1 MATPITVNG
10 YTFKELPAGGVSVS
24 GPGIS
29 NGSYGIQV
37 ADSIATFSYNDL
49 LSLNRVPGV
58 NREAYNVLIR
68 FTAQDIGN
76 IKSGLEGPPNTDP
89 GVPPATDNKPNS
101 NDLGGT
107 AGDEQNSYDK
117 KEATNVAAKE
127 NNATAT
133 GSNEMETLNDSYA
146 GKTQAGNAQSPAGN
160 EVVDKGVG
168 KTPKPGSRLQNP
180 LGNFSSYTYQ
190 LTLYM
195 ITPDSYDEF
204 QRSGRKNINA
214 LTDIYKGQYD
224 KTGGTYIIAQSGG
237 INNATSKRA
246 PGFDLDF
253 YIDDLKIK
261 TAVNGKSTQSASN
274 VTSLSFNIYEPYGF
288 SFITRLSR
296 AYNTLKKNSKLKDYD
311 KATNG
316 TKQFFILG
324 IRFQGYDKNGN
335 IANASQVF
343 SDDTINTSPDASGVY
358 ERFYDI
364 LLTKMKFKINGG
376 ATTYN
381 IEGSVI
387 STTVSLGT
395 ARGIVDTKI
404 PISAGTVE
412 EALIGNGDG
421 ITSLLQTINE
431 TQNELKREKAIDIPN
446 VYSVRFIGDSDLL
459 KNARLV
465 GDKDL
470 DKSRYPMSRADNSK
484 EVNDATGIKAV
495 PDTTRKLIQISNGIP
510 IVQAI
515 NNIIKQSS
523 YMSDALKVIF
533 LSSEEPDED
542 TGSPKVDVKKD
553 VPPIRWYNLST
564 EVKCLGFDKKVGDFA
579 YDITY
584 VIQPYETPAAAS
596 PYTKSSK
603 YYGPHKRYEYWFT
616 GKNSEILSYEQSM
629 DNTYF
634 NVALTPNGDPASQG
648 GGATVPTYP
657 NKKQP
662 LQETQGAIDV
672 GMEAQNAYMTSLYD
686 PGAYARAKITIMGDP
701 DYLAQETPGGIN
713 QLYNQFYGTDGF
725 TINPNGGQVFI
736 EIDFKEATDY
746 HNSDGLLSI
755 NESIYFWNYPAAV
768 ANKVKGVSYM
778 LIDIEHSFKGGKFQQ
793 TLTCSINEFPGV
805 LGTPAA
811 ALGGR
816 ANVTDK
822 TAANTGLTLSKENAN
837 NARAAFA
844 ATDPRRI
851 DLGGSDVRTGTSE
864 GGEGPTPSSGSTTS
878 SASGYTPDN
887 EFAGVDAAVA
897 ANQLPDDMSLFYSST
912 PNTTTTEN
920 TRKGIAN
927 DDSVQSSGSTQAGAA
942 NAQSPDAGRET
953 QDTTLNTRTRPG
965 EGA

>member
-1 MATPITVNG
+1 MAILTDQ
-10 YTFKELPAGGVSVS
+10 F
-24 GPGIS
+24 
-29 NGSYGIQV
+29 
-37 ADSIATFSYNDL
+37 
-49 LSLNRVPGV
+49 
-58 NREAYNVLIR
+58 
-68 FTAQDIGN
+68 GN
-76 IKSGLEGPPNTDP
+76 IISSTP
-89 GVPPATDNKPNS
+89 DN

-107 AGDEQNSYDK
+107 DGDGEYSYDK
-117 KEATNVAAKE
+117 DYAANFAAKE

-146 GKTQAGNAQSPAGN
+146 GQTQSGKAQKPAGN
-160 EVVDKGVG
+160 SVVDKGVG
-168 KTPKPGSRLQNP
+168 KSPKPGSRLQNP

-190 LTLYM
+190 LSLYM
-195 ITPDSYDEF
+195 ITPDAYDAF
-204 QRSGRKNINA
+204 QLSGRKNINA
-214 LTDIYKGQYD
+214 LSATDANGQA
-224 KTGGTYIIAQSGG
+224 TNGGAFLIAQSGG
-237 INNATSKRA
+237 INNTTSKRA
-246 PGFDLDF
+246 PGFELDF

-261 TAVNGKSTQSASN
+261 NAVNGKSTQSTSN

-288 SFITRLSR
+288 SFITKLKR
-296 AYNTLKKNSKLKDYD
+296 ARDALVKNSKLKNYE

-316 TKQFFILG
+316 TKQFFVLG

-343 SDDTINTSPDASGVY
+343 ADDTLNTSPDASGVY

-381 IEGSVI
+381 IEGSVV

-395 ARGIVDTKI
+395 ARGMVNTYV
-404 PISAGTVE
+404 PVSAGTVE
-412 EALIGNGDG
+412 EALIGKGDG
-421 ITSLLQTINE
+421 ITSLLQTLNE

-446 VYSVRFIGDSDLL
+446 VYGVRFVGDTDLL
-459 KNARLV
+459 KKARLV
-465 GDKDL
+465 NQADI
-470 DKSRYPMSRADNSK
+470 DKSRYPMSRADNAN
-484 EVNDATGIKAV
+484 EVNAATSVNAV
-495 PDTTRKLIQISNGIP
+495 PDVTRKLIQVKGGIP
-510 IVQAI
+510 ISQAI

-523 YMSDALKVIF
+523 YMADALKVIF
-533 LSSEEPDED
+533 LASEEPDED
-542 TGSPKVDVKKD
+542 TGSPDVIVKKD
-553 VPPIRWYNLST
+553 VPPVKWYNLSP
-564 EVKCLGFDKKVGDFA
+564 EIKCLGFDNKVGDFA
-579 YDITY
+579 YEITY

-616 GKNSEILSYEQSM
+616 GKNSEILSYEQTM

-657 NKKQP
+657 NQKQN
-662 LQETQGAIDV
+662 QDSQGGLNV
-672 GMEAQNAYMTSLYD
+672 GMEAQNAYMTSLFD
-686 PGAYARAKITIMGDP
+686 PGAYTKARITILGDP
-701 DYLAQETPGGIN
+701 DYLSQETPASIN
-713 QLYNQFYGTDGF
+713 QVYNQFYGSDGF

-746 HNSDGLLSI
+746 NNSDGLMSI
-755 NESIYFWNYPAAV
+755 NSSIYFWNYPAAV

-778 LIDIEHSFKGGKFQQ
+778 LLDIEHSFKGGKFQQ
-793 TLTCSINEFPGV
+793 ILNCTINDFPGV

-816 ANVTDK
+816 ANVTDQ
-822 TAANTGLTLSKENAN
+822 TAARTGVTLSRENAN

-851 DLGGSDVRTGTSE
+851 DLAGSDVRTSTSE
-864 GGEGPTPSSGSTTS
+864 GGDGPTPSSGGTTS
-878 SASGYTPDN
+878 SSTGYIPDN
-887 EFAGVDAAVA
+887 EFAGVDEAVE
-897 ANQLPDDMSLFYSST
+897 ANRLADDISLFYSST

-920 TRKGIAN
+920 TRQGVAN
-927 DDSVQSSGSTQAGAA
+927 DDSVQSVGLTQAGVA

-953 QDTTLNTRTRPG
+953 EDTTLNTRTRPG
-965 EGA
+965 EGV

>member
-1 MATPITVNG
+1 MAILTDQ
-10 YTFKELPAGGVSVS
+10 F
-24 GPGIS
+24 
-29 NGSYGIQV
+29 
-37 ADSIATFSYNDL
+37 
-49 LSLNRVPGV
+49 
-58 NREAYNVLIR
+58 
-68 FTAQDIGN
+68 GN
-76 IKSGLEGPPNTDP
+76 IISSTPD
-89 GVPPATDNKPNS
+89 S

-107 AGDEQNSYDK
+107 DGDGEYSYDK
-117 KEATNVAAKE
+117 NYAANFAAKE

-146 GKTQAGNAQSPAGN
+146 GQTQSGKAQKPAGN
-160 EVVDKGVG
+160 SVVDKGVG
-168 KTPKPGSRLQNP
+168 KSAKPGSRLQNP

-190 LTLYM
+190 LSLYM
-195 ITPDSYDEF
+195 ITPDAYDAF
-204 QRSGRKNINA
+204 QLSGRKNINA
-214 LTDIYKGQYD
+214 LSATDANGQA
-224 KTGGTYIIAQSGG
+224 TNGGAFLIAQSGG
-237 INNATSKRA
+237 INNTTSKRA
-246 PGFDLDF
+246 PGFELDF

-261 TAVNGKSTQSASN
+261 NAINGKSTQSTSN

-288 SFITRLSR
+288 SFITKLKR
-296 AYNTLKKNSKLKDYD
+296 ARDALVKNSKLKNYE

-316 TKQFFILG
+316 TKQFFVLG

-343 SDDTINTSPDASGVY
+343 ADDTLNTSPDASGVY

-381 IEGSVI
+381 IEGSVV

-395 ARGIVDTKI
+395 ARGMVNTYV
-404 PISAGTVE
+404 PVSAGTVE
-412 EALIGNGDG
+412 EALIGKGDG
-421 ITSLLQTINE
+421 ITSLLQTLNE

-446 VYSVRFIGDSDLL
+446 VYGVRFVGDTDLL
-459 KNARLV
+459 KKARLV
-465 GDKDL
+465 NQADI
-470 DKSRYPMSRADNSK
+470 DKSRYPMSRADNAN
-484 EVNDATGIKAV
+484 EVNAATSVNAV
-495 PDTTRKLIQISNGIP
+495 PDVTRKLIQVKGGIP
-510 IVQAI
+510 ISQAI

-523 YMSDALKVIF
+523 YMADALKVIF
-533 LSSEEPDED
+533 LASEEPDED
-542 TGSPKVDVKKD
+542 TGSPDVIVKKD
-553 VPPIRWYNLST
+553 VPPVKWYNLSP
-564 EVKCLGFDKKVGDFA
+564 EIKCLGFDNKVGDFA
-579 YDITY
+579 YEITY

-616 GKNSEILSYEQSM
+616 GKNSEILSYEQTM

-657 NKKQP
+657 NQKQN
-662 LQETQGAIDV
+662 QDSQGGLNV
-672 GMEAQNAYMTSLYD
+672 GMEAQNAYMTSLFD
-686 PGAYARAKITIMGDP
+686 PGAYTKARITILGDP
-701 DYLAQETPGGIN
+701 DYLSQETPASIN
-713 QLYNQFYGTDGF
+713 QVYNQFYGSDGF

-746 HNSDGLLSI
+746 NNSDGLMSI
-755 NESIYFWNYPAAV
+755 NSSIYFWNYPAAV

-778 LIDIEHSFKGGKFQQ
+778 VLDIEHSFKGGKFQQ
-793 TLTCSINEFPGV
+793 TLNCTINDFPGV

-816 ANVTDK
+816 ANATDQ
-822 TAANTGLTLSKENAN
+822 TAVRTGVTLSRENAN

-844 ATDPRRI
+844 ATDERRI
-851 DLGGSDVRTGTSE
+851 DLAGSDVRTSTSE
-864 GGEGPTPSSGSTTS
+864 GGDGPTPSSGGTTS
-878 SASGYTPDN
+878 SSTGYTPDN
-887 EFAGVDAAVA
+887 EFAGVDEAVE
-897 ANQLPDDMSLFYSST
+897 ANRLADDISLFYSSS

-920 TRKGIAN
+920 TRQGVAN
-927 DDSVQSSGSTQAGAA
+927 DDSVQSVGLTQSGVA

-965 EGA
+965 EGV

>member
-1 MATPITVNG
+1 MAILTDQ
-10 YTFKELPAGGVSVS
+10 F
-24 GPGIS
+24 
-29 NGSYGIQV
+29 
-37 ADSIATFSYNDL
+37 
-49 LSLNRVPGV
+49 
-58 NREAYNVLIR
+58 
-68 FTAQDIGN
+68 GN
-76 IKSGLEGPPNTDP
+76 IISSTPD
-89 GVPPATDNKPNS
+89 D

-107 AGDEQNSYDK
+107 DGDGEYSYDK
-117 KEATNVAAKE
+117 NYAVNFAAKE

-146 GKTQAGNAQSPAGN
+146 GQTQSGKAQTPAGN
-160 EVVDKGVG
+160 SVVDKGVG

-190 LTLYM
+190 LSLYM
-195 ITPDSYDEF
+195 ITPDAYDEF
-204 QRSGRKNINA
+204 QRSGRKNINS
-214 LTDIYKGQYD
+214 LTDIYKGQFD
-224 KTGGTYIIAQSGG
+224 KTGGAYIIAQSGG
-237 INNATSKRA
+237 INNTTSKRA

-261 TAVNGKSTQSASN
+261 TAVNGKSTQSSSN
-274 VTSLSFNIYEPYGF
+274 VTTLSFNIYEPYGF

-296 AYNTLKKNSKLKDYD
+296 AYDTLKKNSKLKDYD

-316 TKQFFILG
+316 TKQFFVLG

-343 SDDTINTSPDASGVY
+343 ADDTINTSPDSSGVY

-381 IEGSVI
+381 IEGAVV
-387 STTVSLGT
+387 STVVSLGT

-412 EALIGNGDG
+412 EALIGNGPG

-446 VYSVRFIGDSDLL
+446 VYRVRFLGDSDLL

-465 GDKDL
+465 GDNDV
-470 DKSRYPMSRADNSK
+470 DKSRSPMSRADNSNQ
-484 EVNDATGIKAV
+484 VNDATGIKAV

-542 TGSPKVDVKKD
+542 TGSPKVIVKKD
-553 VPPIRWYNLST
+553 IPPIRWYNLSP

-603 YYGPHKRYEYWFT
+603 YYGPHKRYDYWFT

-648 GGATVPTYP
+648 GGATVPTYA

-662 LQETQGAIDV
+662 LQETQGALDV

-686 PGAYARAKITIMGDP
+686 PGAYAKAKITIMGDP
-701 DYLAQETPGGIN
+701 DYLAQETPNSVN

-736 EIDFKEATDY
+736 EIDFKEAVDY
-746 HNSDGLLSI
+746 RNSDGLLSI
-755 NESIYFWNYPAAV
+755 NQSIYFWNYPAAV

-778 LIDIEHSFKGGKFQQ
+778 VIEIEHSFKGGKFQQ
-793 TLTCSINEFPGV
+793 TLTCCINEFPGL

-816 ANVTDK
+816 ANITDQ
-822 TAANTGLTLSKENAN
+822 AAARTGVVLTTEVAN

-844 ATDPRRI
+844 ATDERRT
-851 DLGGSDVRTGTSE
+851 DLASSDVRTSTND
-864 GGEGPTPSSGSTTS
+864 GGDGPTPSSGSTTS
-878 SASGYTPDN
+878 ASSGYTPDN
-887 EFAGVDAAVA
+887 EFAGIDEAIVA
-897 ANQLPDDMSLFYSST
+897 NRLTDDIALSNSSA
-912 PNTTTTEN
+912 PSTTTTEN
-920 TRKGIAN
+920 TRQGTAN
-927 DDSVQSSGSTQAGAA
+927 DDSVQSAGLTQAGIA
-942 NAQSPDAGRET
+942 NSQSSDAGRET
-953 QDTTLNTRTRPG
+953 QDNTLNTRIRPG
-965 EGA
+965 EGI

>member
-1 MATPITVNG
+1 MAIITD
-10 YTFKELPAGGVSVS
+10 EL
-24 GPGIS
+24 
-29 NGSYGIQV
+29 
-37 ADSIATFSYNDL
+37 
-49 LSLNRVPGV
+49 
-58 NREAYNVLIR
+58 
-68 FTAQDIGN
+68 GN
-76 IKSGLEGPPNTDP
+76 IISSTPD
-89 GVPPATDNKPNS
+89 D

-107 AGDEQNSYDK
+107 DGDGEYSYDK
-117 KEATNVAAKE
+117 NYAANYAAKE

-146 GKTQAGNAQSPAGN
+146 GQTQSGKAQKPAGN
-160 EVVDKGVG
+160 SVVDKGVG
-168 KTPKPGSRLQNP
+168 KSPKPGSRLQNP

-190 LTLYM
+190 LSLYM
-195 ITPDSYDEF
+195 ITPDAYDAF
-204 QRSGRKNINA
+204 QLSGRKNINA
-214 LTDIYKGQYD
+214 LSATDANGQA
-224 KTGGTYIIAQSGG
+224 TNGGAFLIAQSGG
-237 INNATSKRA
+237 INNTTSKRA
-246 PGFDLDF
+246 PGFELDF

-261 TAVNGKSTQSASN
+261 NAVNGKSTQSTSN

-288 SFITRLSR
+288 SFITKLKR
-296 AYNTLKKNSKLKDYD
+296 ARDALVKNSKLKNYE

-316 TKQFFILG
+316 TKQFFVLG

-343 SDDTINTSPDASGVY
+343 ADDTLNTSPDASGVY

-381 IEGSVI
+381 IEGSVV

-395 ARGIVDTKI
+395 ARGMVNTYV
-404 PISAGTVE
+404 PVSAGTVE
-412 EALIGNGDG
+412 EALIGKGDG
-421 ITSLLQTINE
+421 ITSLLQTLNE

-446 VYSVRFIGDSDLL
+446 VYGVRFVGDTDLL
-459 KNARLV
+459 KKARLV
-465 GDKDL
+465 NQADI
-470 DKSRYPMSRADNSK
+470 DKSRYPMSRADNAN
-484 EVNDATGIKAV
+484 EVNAATSVNAV
-495 PDTTRKLIQISNGIP
+495 PDVTRKLIQVKGGIP
-510 IVQAI
+510 ISQAI

-523 YMSDALKVIF
+523 YMADALKVIF
-533 LSSEEPDED
+533 LASEEPDED
-542 TGSPKVDVKKD
+542 TGSPDVIVKKD
-553 VPPIRWYNLST
+553 VPPVKWYNLSP
-564 EVKCLGFDKKVGDFA
+564 EIKCLGFDNKVGDFA
-579 YDITY
+579 YEITY

-616 GKNSEILSYEQSM
+616 GKNSEILSYEQTM

-657 NKKQP
+657 NQKQN
-662 LQETQGAIDV
+662 QDSQGGLNV
-672 GMEAQNAYMTSLYD
+672 GMEAQNAYMTSLFD
-686 PGAYARAKITIMGDP
+686 PGAYTKARITILGDP
-701 DYLAQETPGGIN
+701 DYLSQETPASIN
-713 QLYNQFYGTDGF
+713 QVYNQFYGSDGF

-746 HNSDGLLSI
+746 NNSDGLMSI
-755 NESIYFWNYPAAV
+755 NSSIYFWNYPAAV

-778 LIDIEHSFKGGKFQQ
+778 LLDIEHSFKGGKFQQ
-793 TLTCSINEFPGV
+793 ILNCTINDFPGV

-816 ANVTDK
+816 ANVTDQ
-822 TAANTGLTLSKENAN
+822 TAARTGVTLSRENAN

-851 DLGGSDVRTGTSE
+851 DLAGSDVRTSTSE
-864 GGEGPTPSSGSTTS
+864 GGDGPTPSSGGTTS
-878 SASGYTPDN
+878 SSTGYIPDN
-887 EFAGVDAAVA
+887 EFAGVDEAVE
-897 ANQLPDDMSLFYSST
+897 ANRLADDISLFYSST

-920 TRKGIAN
+920 TRQGVAN
-927 DDSVQSSGSTQAGAA
+927 DDSVQSVGLTQAGVA

-953 QDTTLNTRTRPG
+953 EDTTLNTRTRPG
-965 EGA
+965 EGV